1 MDETSDISR
10 AEQVSICLSYLL
22 GDERK
27 ESFLGFYVT
36 KSTTGEALYDLLSKV
51 MREFNLDM
59 SNIIAECF
67 DGASNMSGENKGL
80 AARMKVTSPM
90 SIYIHCYGH
99 IINLALQSTL
109 ENVTLIRNTLGIIQ
123 SLYNFIEASPK
134 RHAIF
139 QDFDEGGE
147 GDLLMS
153 LKSQSITRWS
163 CRWEAVKSVYLQLGR
178 IVGCLIKLSEDKD
191 SKTYTDARSLLNC
204 MLNLDFIF
212 GLCVLRVILMNTS
225 NLNSYIQG
233 KKMDIA
239 TLRKNA
245 NMTITTLKRCRTD
258 DDFDN
263 MWELTSKLS
272 EKVQEV
278 IRDTSFKF
286 KDPSTKRSRKV
297 SRRLQDL
304 VGEERA
310 ETNTLQEQKDRYRID
325 TYFTSLDYVVSE
337 LESRFS
343 ENDFELL
350 CNLSEVILNPS
361 PKDECY
367 DMVSSHY
374 KIDKDLLIVEHN
386 LFFSFIENTDIS
398 LETPGDV
405 LRTMFE
411 NEQLNFL
418 PHFSKAVRIF
428 NIVPVTS
435 CSAERSFS
443 ALRRLKTYLRSTMGQ
458 ERLNNIAVLCIERE
472 YGNKVLQYDI
482 EKIIDKFASEKNRS
496 KHFF

>member
-1 MDETSDISR
+1 
-10 AEQVSICLSYLL
+10 
-22 GDERK
+22 
-27 ESFLGFYVT
+27 
-36 KSTTGEALYDLLSKV
+36 
-51 MREFNLDM
+51 
-59 SNIIAECF
+59 
-67 DGASNMSGENKGL
+67 
-80 AARMKVTSPM
+80 
-90 SIYIHCYGH
+90 
-99 IINLALQSTL
+99 
-109 ENVTLIRNTLGIIQ
+109 
-123 SLYNFIEASPK
+123 
-134 RHAIF
+134 
-139 QDFDEGGE
+139 
-147 GDLLMS
+147 
-153 LKSQSITRWS
+153 
-163 CRWEAVKSVYLQLGR
+163 
-178 IVGCLIKLSEDKD
+178 
-191 SKTYTDARSLLNC
+191 
-204 MLNLDFIF
+204 
-212 GLCVLRVILMNTS
+212 
-225 NLNSYIQG
+225 
-233 KKMDIA
+233 
-239 TLRKNA
+239 
-245 NMTITTLKRCRTD
+245 
-258 DDFDN
+258 

-482 EKIIDKFASEKNRS
+482 EKIIDKFVCYFVYVQVIFIFIVSNQR
-496 KHFF
+496 FFEDFISLIIC